1 MNTAD
6 PTMLLTRLLALP
18 RETEWVEWKE
28 NDYRPDDI
36 GEYLS
41 ALANSAALH
50 GKDAGYIVWGIHDP
64 DKVVVGT
71 TFQPREMKIGN
82 QELENWLALLVTPPT
97 SFRINELMYNGK
109 PVVIIEVAPAT
120 SIPVRFKDTEY
131 IRVGTYKKK
140 LKDHADRERDLW
152 NLFAHTTFEGGIARG
167 HLTADEVL
175 VLLDYPAYF
184 DVTKQPL
191 PENRSGIFERL
202 AIEKLIVVHPA
213 GTYDIT
219 NLGAILFAKELSAF
233 DRLARKALR
242 VVIYKGNNRVETIRE
257 QTGVKGY
264 AVGYEGAISFIN
276 SQLPQNE
283 QVGPALRREVR
294 MYPEAAV
301 RELIAN
307 AIIHQDFG
315 MTGTGP
321 MVEIFS
327 DRIEITN
334 PGQPLVDTMRFIDS
348 PPRSRNESLAA
359 FMRRINVCEE
369 RGSGIDKV
377 IFQVE
382 LFQLPPP
389 DFAVVGDHTRSV
401 LFAYKKLAQM
411 DKQERIRACYQ
422 HACLC
427 FVSNQN
433 MTNASLRKRFAI
445 SDENYP
451 VASRIIADAVEAGLI
466 RPFDPDSR
474 SRKHARYV
482 PFWG

>member
-1 MNTAD
+1 MKTID
-6 PTMLLTRLLALP
+6 PATLLKRLLALP

-28 NDYRPDDI
+28 NDHRHDDI

-41 ALANSAALH
+41 ALSNSAALH
-50 GKDAGYIVWGIHDP
+50 GKDAGYVVWGIRDA
-64 DKVVVGT
+64 DQAVVGT
-71 TFQPREMKIGN
+71 NFRPRDEKTGN
-82 QELENWLALLVTPPT
+82 QELENWLATLLTPPT
-97 SFRINELMYNGK
+97 HFRIHELTCAAQ
-109 PVVIIEVAPAT
+109 PVVILEVAPAT
-120 SIPVRFKDTEY
+120 SMPVRFKETEFV
-131 IRVGTYKKK
+131 RVGTYKKK
-140 LKDHADRERDLW
+140 LKDHPDKERELW
-152 NLFAHTTFEGGIARG
+152 KLFARTTFEGGIARANVA
-167 HLTADEVL
+167 ADEVL
-175 VLLDYPAYF
+175 ALLDYPAYF
-184 DVTKQPL
+184 DVTKQAL
-191 PENRSGIFERL
+191 PENRTGILERL
-202 AIEKLIVVHPA
+202 ASEKLIVAHA
-213 GTYDIT
+213 GGTYDIT

-233 DRLARKALR
+233 ERLARKALR
-242 VVIYKGNNRVETIRE
+242 VIIYRGASRVETNRE
-257 QTGVKGY
+257 QTGAKGY
-264 AVGYEGAISFIN
+264 AVGYEGAIGFIN

-294 MYPEAAV
+294 MYPEAAI
-301 RELIAN
+301 RELVAN
-307 AIIHQDFG
+307 AIIHQDFS

-348 PPRSRNESLAA
+348 PPRSRNEVLAA

-389 DFAVVGDHTRSV
+389 DFAVVSDHTRAV

-411 DKQERIRACYQ
+411 DKQERTRACYQ

-427 FVSNQN
+427 WVSNRN
-433 MTNASLRKRFAI
+433 MTNATLRKRFAI

-451 VASRIIADAVEAGLI
+451 IASRIIADTVEAGLI
-466 RPFDPDSR
+466 KPFDPDSK